1 AGDSHGNRGVQ
12 RRQRSSQQDKDVRHR
27 RGSAE
32 TSLAAGGAPPTD
44 SEQEQQGLEKKR
56 KLNPL
61 ETLLMVYTQTS
72 ARKDAR
78 SDRQYPF
85 FTGLPLKPYFDRP
98 TVRTEEIPG
107 VMWAFEQ
114 PQEFFNVSVNIRMT
128 AVRLEGGG
136 LWVHA
141 PVAPT
146 EECVNL
152 VEELGEEVR
161 YIVLPTTA
169 FEHKVYVKPFSD
181 RFPRAQVY
189 ACPGQW
195 SWPINLPPSFRV
207 DGVLCE
213 GERAPWEDEVECKLF
228 SPPIGGVG
236 PSNEV
241 IFFHKATKTLLVT
254 DCVICIPRDP
264 PAIIGVEGLLQ
275 AAADEGEEP
284 RPDSPENRRQGWA
297 KMCLQVLFL
306 GPALPSTFGVV
317 SEKLVVSPVLRTLT
331 LKRVQPYVKE
341 FASEVCRDWPDIKG
355 FLACHYSRRVPATT
369 GDFRRAFGFAFAN
382 VDGGKKGSPPA
393 AGSGPAGEK
402 KQAFGDA
409 GGFLKSL
416 GLDRLLKAG

>member
-1 AGDSHGNRGVQ
+1 MRRLSIASLFLFLSVCAAFFSTPAQINVGDSHGSRGVQ
-12 RRQRSSQQDKDVRHR
+12 HRPRSSQQNARHR
-27 RGSAE
+27 GGRAE
-32 TSLAAGGAPPTD
+32 TSLAAGGGAPPTD
-44 SEQEQQGLEKKR
+44 SRQEAELQQEQRQGLEKKR

-72 ARKDAR
+72 ARTDAR
-78 SDRQYPF
+78 PDRQYPF

-141 PVAPT
+141 PIAPT
-146 EECVNL
+146 EECVRL

-213 GERAPWEDEVECKLF
+213 GERAPWEDEVGCKFF
-228 SPPIGGVG
+228 SSPIGGV
-236 PSNEV
+236 
-241 IFFHKATKTLLVT
+241 
-254 DCVICIPRDP
+254 
-264 PAIIGVEGLLQ
+264 
-275 AAADEGEEP
+275 
-284 RPDSPENRRQGWA
+284 
-297 KMCLQVLFL
+297 
-306 GPALPSTFGVV
+306 
-317 SEKLVVSPVLRTLT
+317 
-331 LKRVQPYVKE
+331 
-341 FASEVCRDWPDIKG
+341 
-355 FLACHYSRRVPATT
+355 
-369 GDFRRAFGFAFAN
+369 
-382 VDGGKKGSPPA
+382 
-393 AGSGPAGEK
+393 
-402 KQAFGDA
+402 
-409 GGFLKSL
+409 
-416 GLDRLLKAG
+416 